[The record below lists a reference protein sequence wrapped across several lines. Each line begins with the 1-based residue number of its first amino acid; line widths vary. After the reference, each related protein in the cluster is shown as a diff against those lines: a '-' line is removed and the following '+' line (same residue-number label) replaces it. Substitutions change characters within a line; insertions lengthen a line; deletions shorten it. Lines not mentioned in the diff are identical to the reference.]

1 MLAARRTALNF
12 ELAIKATQSRWLG
25 IQTSLAFQRF
35 VRLHR
40 KYSDDQP
47 RDDRGR
53 WVDTGREVETT
64 GSVTPIVN
72 DAPTGNLEIDS
83 ITEKLLEK
91 LADVL
96 DIAGPGSGPA
106 YGTRVHALFA
116 EAVRNSGIPNLG
128 VERSWLDANEVPQYG
143 LQHSI
148 RTDVVLRGY
157 DDSSGVKAI
166 WDLKTGGAIL
176 TENRADRIRTHV
188 GVDKSVPVI
197 QLSDRQGVRLKSLF
211 RYLETSNAQ
220 V

>member
-12 ELAIKATQSRWLG
+12 ELAINATKSRWLG
-25 IQTSLAFQRF
+25 IQTSRAFQRF
-35 VRLHR
+35 VRLYR
-40 KYSDDQP
+40 KYSEDQP
-47 RDDRGR
+47 RGHDGR
-53 WVDTGREVETT
+53 WIDTGRDVETT

-72 DAPTGNLEIDS
+72 EAPTGNLEIDS

-96 DIAGPGSGPA
+96 DVAGPGSGPA

-116 EAVRNSGIPNLG
+116 DAVRNSGIPNLG
-128 VERSWLDANEVPQYG
+128 VERSWLDANEVSQYG
-143 LQHSI
+143 LQNSI

-176 TENRADRIRTHV
+176 TEDRAARIRMHV
-188 GVDKSVPVI
+188 GVDATVPVI
-197 QLSDRQGVRLKSLF
+197 QLSDKQGVRLKSLF
-211 RYLETSNAQ
+211 RYLGTSNAQ
-220 V
+220 I